1 MPVIMEVSKPLDGN
15 RVEVHANYNGISQK
29 NFSVEKDK
37 AEKYYVDTFEQKI
50 LDAAKAS
57 DLPNEATFST
67 SEDDLKYF
75 NYLRQIAGRS
85 KIFVYL
91 TNDYLVIPYNCSN
104 ILKSLDRMPEDALER
119 SLNIKEDDN
128 PCLYFYK
135 FKD

>member
-1 MPVIMEVSKPLDGN
+1 MELKKELDKLTHQ
-15 RVEVHANYNGISQK
+15 RTYLSQIYDQ
-29 NFSVEKDK
+29 VEKDK

-91 TNDYLVIPYNCSN
+91 TNDETSIVVKWSTDT
-104 ILKSLDRMPEDALER
+104 K
-119 SLNIKEDDN
+119 
-128 PCLYFYK
+128 
-135 FKD
+135 